1 MQNIT
6 IHFIFCIFIVGI
18 CWHVTF
24 IDIVFV
30 IFLGIVFVT
39 FVDTLSAAFI
49 ISSHKLK
56 YQQYFSTILTNT
68 CAKITT
74 AKFLSHAIL
83 FTLALPCIVISF
95 LIWVTCCSIEFA
107 FESHETC
114 FVRVLA
120 SFILL
125 IILNTLIF
133 MWQQRDLNPQP
144 LRNAQPFSRT
154 GQLWSSVLSTYLYGA
169 LDCMLL
175 SCHVWVSEWIYTL

>member
-6 IHFIFCIFIVGI
+6 IHFIFCIFIVRI
-18 CWHVTF
+18 CLHVTF

-39 FVDTLSAAFI
+39 FVDTLSVAFI

-56 YQQYFSTILTNT
+56 YQQYFPTILTNT

-83 FTLALPCIVISF
+83 FTLALPCIVIPF

-107 FESHETC
+107 FAITWNMFCQS
-114 FVRVLA
+114 F
-120 SFILL
+120 SFIY
-125 IILNTLIF
+125 
-133 MWQQRDLNPQP
+133 
-144 LRNAQPFSRT
+144 
-154 GQLWSSVLSTYLYGA
+154 SSYYIEYFNIYVTATRFEPPTTKERST
-169 LDCMLL
+169 
-175 SCHVWVSEWIYTL
+175 I